1 MKLPLPHWPSVRGR
15 ARADAVPLLLT
26 AVVVTVVAALSSAV
40 PVLLR
45 STADEAVRGA
55 VRRAGSTADVIATAR
70 WEEPDDGQNGRIRM
84 PRLADDVTALRERAL
99 GELGADLRGALLPP
113 VAGLISPTL
122 KITDGSVLRTLR
134 LAYLSAADGPA
145 VTWTAGRAPGP
156 TAEGFAEMPYFDGPP
171 WTVAIGLSE
180 TVATRLGVRP
190 GDHIPLAD
198 EFGDKKD
205 VLVSGVYRPA
215 DPADPAWR
223 IAPWLLEPRSGADGI
238 GSTRFGALLSADSLP
253 DARLAFKPDEMRRTV
268 WFSPNPDVLTWQS
281 AERITATAVALKATS
296 ASSSSLDAGST
307 WNTQLD
313 AVLRDVRAQ
322 IDAATAQASVLL
334 IAVLTVAVL
343 VLLLA
348 AALLVRR
355 RAAALTVA
363 RQRGAGLPVLA
374 LELVVESVAVTVVA
388 AAAGVG
394 IARTL
399 VSSFWVSPWVVPVIV
414 AGVLAAPVLGVVAAG
429 RATRDRRAPANRSAR
444 RQLVRT
450 VQLRRIAGELAVA
463 AVAAGAFVALHQRG
477 VAPGGAVALPA
488 AAPALGV
495 LVGALVLLR
504 IMPVVTGVVLRWA
517 LRSRRPLAV
526 FGAARAAD
534 GGGRALPLV
543 AVVGAAGLAVFGG
556 VVAGTVDGGL
566 RDGSWRSVGAD
577 ARIDLAVEGAAGD
590 VVGKVAGQDG
600 VSHVVAGWVSDGV
613 RVVTDEV
620 TAVPRLVAVDAGAF
634 RELVGDT
641 PLADGALLGP
651 LVTGR
656 AGAGGPSAPPSS
668 PSSPSSSSPSSP
680 SSSSPSSPSPLSS
693 SSSQP
698 SASLSPQSTRNSGDI
713 SDISLLPVPALVL
726 SADGSLQPGMKLQLL
741 RDDFPAVPL
750 TAVGTAPAIGGAAD
764 VVVVDAAA
772 LAESGMPV
780 DPNTIWLTGPGAARA
795 AATTGIAADVVI
807 RTDVLRERRDAP
819 LVSGLRHL
827 AWASAGV
834 LLGLGILG
842 FALSAAAT
850 APERWQTLTRLR
862 TIGLRPRDA
871 RTVATAELLPLAV
884 LAAIAGPALG
894 VVVAGVTMGPLAL
907 RLLTGQSADPLPS
920 LPWTVLGVV
929 MGAFVLVALVIP
941 PVESMIRR
949 RQRLS
954 EVLRVGTP

>member
-45 STADEAVRGA
+45 STADEAVQDA
-55 VRRAGSTADVIATAR
+55 VRRAGSTADVTATAR

-145 VTWTAGRAPGP
+145 VTWTAGQAPGP

-171 WTVAIGLSE
+171 WTVGIGLSE
-180 TVATRLGVRP
+180 TVAAQLGVRP

-268 WFSPNPDVLTWQS
+268 WFSPDPDVLTWQS

-296 ASSSSLDAGST
+296 ASSSAFDASST

-355 RAAALTVA
+355 RAGALAVA

-374 LELVVESVAVTVVA
+374 LELVVESAAVTVVA

-394 IARTL
+394 LARTL

-450 VQLRRIAGELAVA
+450 VQLRRIAGELAVV
-463 AVAAGAFVALHQRG
+463 AVAAGAFAALHQRG

-504 IMPVVTGVVLRWA
+504 VMPAVTGVVLRWA

-556 VVAGTVDGGL
+556 VVAGTVDEGL

-577 ARIDLAVEGAAGD
+577 ARIDLAVEGAARD
-590 VVGKVAGQDG
+590 VAGKVAGQDG
-600 VSHVVAGWVSDGV
+600 VSHVAAGWVSDGV

-620 TAVPRLVAVDAGAF
+620 TAVPRLVAVDAAAF
-634 RELVGDT
+634 RELVGNT
-641 PLADGALLGP
+641 PLPDGALLGP
-651 LVTGR
+651 LVT
-656 AGAGGPSAPPSS
+656 AGVPSPQ
-668 PSSPSSSSPSSP
+668 PSSSSG
-680 SSSSPSSPSPLSS
+680 
-693 SSSQP
+693 QP
-698 SASLSPQSTRNSGDI
+698 SASPSPQSSRTPGDI
-713 SDISLLPVPALVL
+713 SNISSLPVPALVL

-741 RDDFPAVPL
+741 REDFPAVPL
-750 TAVGTAPAIGGAAD
+750 TAVGPAPAIGGAAD
-764 VVVVDAAA
+764 VVVVDAGA
-772 LAESGMPV
+772 LAAAGMPA

-795 AATTGIAADVVI
+795 AASTGIAADVVT

-827 AWASAGV
+827 AWASTGV
-834 LLGLGILG
+834 LLALGVLG

-894 VVVAGVTMGPLAL
+894 VLVAWVTLGPLAL

-920 LPWTVLGVV
+920 LPWTVLGAVA
-929 MGAFVLVALVIP
+929 GAFVLVALVIP